1 MRISR
6 LTPLLLSAAILL
18 PVSALALE
26 GIGPRVTITGTVQEV
41 HITDKQKF
49 NELGGELVIKASNGQ
64 IVTVVLQD
72 TVEIISEGRLSRK
85 QLLPV
90 NITPKMMVRIRGW
103 RVDSKSLTASLVII
117 VNIQLN
123 PALSMNGT
131 LQSIDGNT
139 ISVLTQ
145 DGMTREYKVTNETQV
160 SISYDLTGTDS
171 LTLVGKQVLLT
182 LNPMD
187 QSYVR
192 ILRITGRPAIR

>member
-1 MRISR
+1 MRTR
-6 LTPLLLSAAILL
+6 LLLLSTLLTSLL
-18 PVSALALE
+18 PISASALE
-26 GIGPRVTITGTVQEV
+26 GIGPRVTLTGTVQEV
-41 HITDKQKF
+41 RITDKQKF
-49 NELGGELVIKASNGQ
+49 NEVGGELVIKASNGQ

-90 NITPKMMVRIRGW
+90 NITPNMMVRVRGW

-139 ISVLTQ
+139 ISVLSQ
-145 DGMTREYKVTNETQV
+145 DGQTRAFKVTNETQV
-160 SISYDLTGTDS
+160 SISYDLTGTDALS
-171 LTLVGKQVLLT
+171 LLGKQVLLT
-182 LNPMD
+182 LNPID

-192 ILRITGRPAIR
+192 ILRITGRPALR